1 MSFKVENKYLEVYGM
16 ILKYLG
22 VKIEQ
27 ELSFRDKTS
36 YLILSLLENA
46 LKVIFNLFENILKL
60 YFLHYIKAII

>member
-27 ELSFRDKTS
+27 ELSFRDKTF
-36 YLILSLLENA
+36 YLILSKLFLIR
-46 LKVIFNLFENILKL
+46 LKI
-60 YFLHYIKAII
+60 Y